1 MLGALFQ
8 PIHRLDNF
16 KHILKHIFFAGM
28 DDPGVRSHAQKFSGL
43 LPSTDKLGTSKLLAL
58 SLQHNHELTHV
69 YERL

>member
-1 MLGALFQ
+1 MTLE
-8 PIHRLDNF
+8 HRYL
-16 KHILKHIFFAGM
+16 
-28 DDPGVRSHAQKFSGL
+28 RSHAQKFSGL